1 MPELPD
7 GRPPPPPRPRP
18 WALAF
23 TQIPKMNNERRPRQ
37 SNLFECLDSITYLQ
51 VFLDFNVKGEIFKPN
66 HRTLRPWRGV
76 VWRGAALI
84 LRGLI

>member
-23 TQIPKMNNERRPRQ
+23 TQIPKMNNESRPRQ
-37 SNLFECLDSITYLQ
+37 INLFECLDSITYLQ
-51 VFLDFNVKGEIFKPN
+51 VFFQ
-66 HRTLRPWRGV
+66 TSM
-76 VWRGAALI
+76 
-84 LRGLI
+84 LRGKFLNRTTEH